1 MSTSTKIIE
10 SLNQL
15 RDTKKDVKS
24 LEKFFKV
31 YPGGYGEGDKFIG
44 VSVPNQRKIANQ
56 FFKETTIEDIQTLL
70 NSKIHEHRLTALFIL
85 VKKYQKEKKLEE
97 REKMALL
104 YLNSIERVNGW
115 DLVDSSA
122 QFIVGPYVMET
133 GKFEI
138 LDQLAKSNH
147 LWKQRVSIIATLHL
161 IRNKDF
167 VHTLRISEFLVNH
180 KHDLIHK
187 AVGWMLR
194 EVGNRSVKDELPFL
208 DKYAATMPR
217 TMLRY
222 AIEKF
227 EPTIKEKYMS
237 LGQKSKKFN

>member
-1 MSTSTKIIE
+1 MSTSAKIIE
-10 SLNQL
+10 SLYQL

-31 YPGGYGEGDKFIG
+31 YPGGYGEGDIFIG

-70 NSKIHEHRLTALFIL
+70 NSKIHEHRLTALFIF
-85 VKKYQKEKKLEE
+85 VKKYQKEKKFEE

-104 YLNSIERVNGW
+104 YLNCIERVNGW

-161 IRNKDF
+161 IRNKVF
-167 VHTLRISEFLVNH
+167 VHTLRISEILVNH

-222 AIEKF
+222 SIEKF

-237 LGQKSKKFN
+237 HGQKSKKLK